1 MGLKLV
7 DYLLYEP
14 EDNGILWIKFN
25 RPERMNAL
33 VGTAEENGTVQRLA
47 STCAPVTTTPTSA

>member
-1 MGLKLV
+1 MGPRLV

-25 RPERMNAL
+25 RPESLNSL
-33 VGTAEENGTVQRLA
+33 VGPCRGERHGGKSRGIYA
-47 STCAPVTTTPTSA
+47 SRR